1 MSKGT
6 AASGMRLSRGDGRWW
21 RTDMKLPMVVVL
33 ACLLADI
40 ATAQVTATTVSSEGN
55 WDLRKSDTGPDAGS
69 CVLTPKTPSRVQ
81 GSRDRIAVTGM
92 PKNSVF
98 NFQYRVDDGPASTPA
113 FPSKAMQDQGRILI
127 EGDAVGGILKGRRFR
142 IRILDRWHEAI
153 SEDIDLTG
161 LGELYKRLGE
171 TCG

>member
-1 MSKGT
+1 V
-6 AASGMRLSRGDGRWW
+6 
-21 RTDMKLPMVVVL
+21 KLLVFVGL
-33 ACLLADI
+33 ACLLADT
-40 ATAQVTATTVSSEGN
+40 ATAQVTATTVSGEGN
-55 WDLRKSDTGPDAGS
+55 WELRKSDIGPDGA

-81 GSRDRIAVTGM
+81 VSRDRIAVTGM

-98 NFQYRVDDGPASTPA
+98 NYQYRVDDGPASTPA

-127 EGDAVGGILKGRRFR
+127 EGDAVREILKGQRFR

-161 LGELYKRLGE
+161 LGGLYERLGQA
-171 TCG
+171 CG

>member
-1 MSKGT
+1 
-6 AASGMRLSRGDGRWW
+6 
-21 RTDMKLPMVVVL
+21 MKLLVSIGL
-33 ACLLADI
+33 ACLLANI
-40 ATAQVTATTVSSEGN
+40 ASAQVTATTVSGEGN
-55 WDLRKSDTGPDAGS
+55 WELGKSDTGPDGV

-81 GSRDRIAVTGM
+81 VSRDWIAVTGM

-98 NFQYRVDDGPASTPA
+98 NFQYRVDDGPPSTPV

-127 EGDAVGGILKGRRFR
+127 EGDAVGEILKGRRFR

-161 LGELYKRLGE
+161 LGELYERLGK